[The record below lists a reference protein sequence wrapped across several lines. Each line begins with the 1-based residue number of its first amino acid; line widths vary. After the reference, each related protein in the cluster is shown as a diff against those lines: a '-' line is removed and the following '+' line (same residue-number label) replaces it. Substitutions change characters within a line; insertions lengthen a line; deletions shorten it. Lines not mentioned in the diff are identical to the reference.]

1 MSTQSSINSRR
12 QRTNQAQAISAS
24 QREGA
29 CLLIRPCEVLTFT
42 VRPDP
47 STSSGQG
54 TQRVSKGLIA
64 SLRFDTSGRTD
75 KEPRPKGRGIGIPE
89 TMARGTPQAAG
100 NLPAMIK
107 TSSSLINSPH
117 AGHLSATTPFGLSLS
132 KPGCTVTPLRPFD
145 KLRTGQAQVER
156 LRDVVCAWPH
166 FRYLAPPSMG
176 STVLMI

>member
-12 QRTNQAQAISAS
+12 QRTNPAQAISAT

-29 CLLIRPCEVLTFT
+29 YLLIRPCEGLTFT

-64 SLRFDTSGRTD
+64 SLPFDTSGRTD

-107 TSSSLINSPH
+107 TSSSLINSPN
-117 AGHLSATTPFGLSLS
+117 AGHLSATTPVRAELVEAWLHCDAPSTLRQAQDRPSSGR
-132 KPGCTVTPLRPFD
+132 TVT
-145 KLRTGQAQVER
+145 
-156 LRDVVCAWPH
+156 
-166 FRYLAPPSMG
+166 
-176 STVLMI
+176 

>member
-42 VRPDP
+42 VRPE
-47 STSSGQG
+47 
-54 TQRVSKGLIA
+54 VSKGLIA
-64 SLRFDTSGRTD
+64 SLPFDTSGRTD

-117 AGHLSATTPFGLSLS
+117 AGHLSATTPFGLSSS
-132 KPGCTVTPLRPFD
+132 KPGCTAATLRPFD
-145 KLRTGQAQVER
+145 KLRTGQAQGER
-156 LRDVVCAWPH
+156 LSDVYCAWPH